1 MKPNFLIVGAP
12 KCGTTAMW
20 RYLNQHP
27 DVFLSP
33 RKDIHYFGSDLA
45 FRRRSRFTRQEYEAF
60 FSDCTEQSCG
70 EASVWY
76 LHSKKAAQE
85 IYNYNPKMKII
96 IMLRDPIQLMYAH
109 YTQMRLN
116 ALGDE
121 DLPTFSQ
128 ALEAEPARK
137 RGEQIPKNNSIVS
150 ALFYTDI
157 GTLSVQIQRYLDIF
171 PREQVLFLFQEDMKT
186 KMPTLYK
193 DTLSFLGVHTDF
205 SPDFARINS
214 HKEIRYEFVRKLIGK
229 TPTPFKRIL
238 PASKQQQLS
247 RWLRKINTKHAKRP
261 KLDPTLEHRLRSQFL
276 NEIEALSVIV
286 ERDLNHWKAQEL

>member
-33 RKDIHYFGSDLA
+33 RKDIHFFGSDLA
-45 FRRRSRFTRQEYEAF
+45 FRRRSRFTPTEYEAF
-60 FSDCTEQSCG
+60 FSDCTEKVRG

-76 LHSKKAAQE
+76 LHSKNAAQE
-85 IYNYNPKMKII
+85 IWNYNSKMKII

-128 ALEAEPARK
+128 ALDAEAARK
-137 RGEQIPKNNSIVS
+137 RGERIPQNNSIVS
-150 ALFYTDI
+150 ALFYTEI
-157 GTLSVQIQRYLDIF
+157 GKLSVQIQRYLDIF
-171 PREQVLFLFQEDMKT
+171 PKEQILFLFQEDMKT

-193 DTLSFLGVHTDF
+193 ETLSFLEVPTDF
-205 SPDFARINS
+205 LPDFARINS

-229 TPTPFKRIL
+229 TPTSFKRIL
-238 PASKQQQLS
+238 PATKQQQLS
-247 RWLRKINTKHAKRP
+247 RWLRKINTRHAKRP
-261 KLDPTLEHRLRSQFL
+261 ALDPQLEHRLRAQFKA
-276 NEIEALSVIV
+276 EIDALSVLV